1 MTITTDTT
9 TTNTTAPTTDPRAD
23 RNAVAGAT
31 PTVADGDDVT
41 AAVLRSLRA
50 AETEVCLVDV
60 RTGAEYGTAHIAD
73 SVHLPIAQLTERAE
87 EVAAVDRR
95 MVLVCQ
101 SGARARTAAG
111 ALRRHGKTDVHVLDG
126 GIVAWQSAGGDVVE
140 GEAKWALE
148 RQVRGVAGSI
158 VLTSILASLVRPG
171 ARFVAGGVGF
181 GLLFSAVSNTC
192 AMGSLLSKLPYNRG
206 PRCDVD
212 GALSR
217 LRD

>member
-1 MTITTDTT
+1 MTIITNS
-9 TTNTTAPTTDPRAD
+9 TTNSTT
-23 RNAVAGAT
+23 
-31 PTVADGDDVT
+31 TVADGADVT
-41 AAVLRSLRA
+41 AATLRA
-50 AETEVCLVDV
+50 LRTADAEVCLVDV

-73 SVHLPIAQLTERAE
+73 SVHLPVAQFTERAE

-101 SGARARTAAG
+101 SGARARTAAD
-111 ALRRHGKTDVHVLDG
+111 ALRQHGKTDVHVLDG
-126 GIVAWQSAGGDVVE
+126 GMVAWQSAGGDVVE

-158 VLTSILASLVRPG
+158 VLTSILASLARPS

-181 GLLFSAVSNTC
+181 GLLFSALSNTC
-192 AMGSLLSKLPYNRG
+192 AMGSVLSKLPYNRG

-212 GALSR
+212 GALTR